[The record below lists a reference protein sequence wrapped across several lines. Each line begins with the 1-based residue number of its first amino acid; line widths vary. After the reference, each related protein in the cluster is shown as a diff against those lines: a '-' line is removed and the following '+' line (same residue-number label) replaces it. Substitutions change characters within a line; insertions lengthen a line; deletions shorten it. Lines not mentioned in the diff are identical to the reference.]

1 MEKIKLAS
9 GHEIPMV
16 GLGVFKAQNGQE
28 TEDSVKWALE
38 AGYRHIDT
46 AMIYGNEESVGKA
59 IKESKVKRE
68 EIFITTKLWNEDIR
82 QGSARQAIE
91 NSLKALQ
98 VDYIDLYLIHWP
110 AKGFVNAWLEMEEF
124 YKEGLV
130 KSIGVSNF
138 HKVHFDEL
146 LPKANIVPMVNQI
159 ESHPRLTNYDLINY
173 CKDLNIEVQAWSPL
187 GGGSTAKELLANDVL
202 VSIGKKYNK
211 SAAQVVIR
219 WNIQRNVIVLPKSS
233 NKDRIAQNIDV
244 FDFELS
250 KEDMKSIDNLNT
262 NSRVGSHPEN
272 FNF

>member
-1 MEKIKLAS
+1 MKNVKLKS
-9 GHEIPMV
+9 GKEIPVV
-16 GLGVFKAQNGQE
+16 GLGVFKSASGLE
-28 TEDSVKWALE
+28 TENAVKWALE

-46 AMIYGNEESVGKA
+46 AKVYGNEESVGKA
-59 IKESKVKRE
+59 IKESGIKRE

-82 QGSARQAIE
+82 QGATRKAVE

-98 VDYIDLYLIHWP
+98 VDYIDLYLIHW
-110 AKGFVNAWLEMEEF
+110 AAEGFVEAWLEMEKC
-124 YKEGLV
+124 YKEGLI

-138 HKVHFDEL
+138 HKVHFEEL
-146 LPKANIVPMVNQI
+146 LPKASIVPMINQI
-159 ESHPRLTNYDLINY
+159 ESHPRLTNYELINY
-173 CKDLNIEVQAWSPL
+173 CKDLDIKVQAWSPL
-187 GGGSTAKELLANDVL
+187 GGGATAKELLANDTL
-202 VSIGKKYNK
+202 VSIGKKHNK

-219 WNIQRNVIVLPKSS
+219 WNIQRDVIVLPKSS

-250 KEDMKSIDNLNT
+250 LEDMKAIDDLNT